1 MDYSIA
7 EGVTVSYDS
16 SNGINYCTTANGGN
30 CTTGDPQFWYQWYPQ
45 YYPMYYEM
53 PKSKI
58 EQAFKIV
65 SKLMEKK
72 IIDKMSL
79 KQFIDIVNSVAEIL

>member
-1 MDYSIA
+1 
-7 EGVTVSYDS
+7 
-16 SNGINYCTTANGGN
+16 
-30 CTTGDPQFWYQWYPQ
+30 
-45 YYPMYYEM
+45 MYYEM

-79 KQFIDIVNSVAEIL
+79 KQFIDTVNSVAEIL